1 MEMSTER
8 FVGIISLSRSDLRKY
23 YTRASDRSLSHLQLH
38 RVVGWKEPKGN
49 ASVGKNVK
57 SMTAT
62 GSQSRLPSQLWKRR
76 SFRARERS

>member
-38 RVVGWKEPKGN
+38 RVVGWKERKGN